1 MNKEIIDLLLQQR
14 LITKRNFERKTG
26 LSYSDFSIDKP
37 KNDDTILREQ
47 LSSFF
52 NLPEEVFDCDKKP
65 NFFLKH
71 GNLFIFI
78 VSLLS
83 ISSLI
88 IAYRNR
94 FPIISIT
101 ISSIN
106 MLVLLSTYFFY
117 RKFLA
122 SILLVILFFYS
133 VFLLGLFIILPFL
146 DV

>member
-14 LITKRNFERKTG
+14 LITKRSFERKTG

-37 KNDDTILREQ
+37 KNEDSLLREQ

-52 NLPEEVFDCDKKP
+52 NLPEEVFDCEKKP

-88 IAYRNR
+88 IAYRNI
-94 FPIISIT
+94 FPIVSLT

-117 RKFLA
+117 RKFLV
-122 SILLVILFFYS
+122 SILLIILFFYS
-133 VFLLGLFIILPFL
+133 VFLFGLFIILPFL
-146 DV
+146 DF